1 MRRILFLCWSSFED
15 ICDRNGRFIG
25 EEDLEPLAS
34 FAEGALGCHSE
45 LAEEAAQLNSQRWK
59 WLPKC
64 HMATHLAYDNAR
76 QANPRTVHCYADEDM
91 VGRVQR
97 MLKLMASLSARLH
110 RFDI

>member
-1 MRRILFLCWSSFED
+1 M
-15 ICDRNGRFIG
+15 
-25 EEDLEPLAS
+25 AS

-76 QANPRTVHCYADEDM
+76 QANPRSVHCYADEDM
-91 VGRVQR
+91 VGRVKR
-97 MLKLMASLSARLH
+97 MLKRAHGLTFSKVAPLRYIILAGVRWWDRLAQL
-110 RFDI
+110 RGLPEFL